1 VSRETK
7 TGIGLAIVALLGVLA
22 YAEVS
27 ARAGI
32 IVMAV
37 GLLVLV
43 LVLFGTSAANAKPS
57 LRRGGK
63 GDSLLEAAVAP
74 LEERQTTAPVHK
86 WSPSDGLQPWT
97 PPADLIGADPAA
109 DRGGAAPP
117 AAEAPAP
124 AVHPPE
130 VPRDLFPPR
139 QAPARPP
146 MPPPVPPVPPVHQP
160 EPSAYEPEPT
170 GLETSA
176 PFGTTA
182 HFDAP
187 PSTYEPEPPTHEPE
201 PSLYDPAPPSP
212 EPGPPAPAARYEPSA
227 APQPSEPLAPTDV
240 GWNER
245 SSWDDRD
252 LSLER
257 NPLDDLKRLDEVD
270 VMAEVE
276 RLEARSS
283 GLEVTEPQQARP
295 EPAQPRAP
303 RPEPAEST
311 SLFSVPAPINED
323 VSSDDDIIAASQA
336 TELTVTRTGNAEL
349 AKLLAKVQARLAAY
363 DV

>member
-32 IVMAV
+32 IVMAI

-43 LVLFGTSAANAKPS
+43 LVLFGTSAASAKPS

-109 DRGGAAPP
+109 HREGAAPSAP
-117 AAEAPAP
+117 EATAP

-139 QAPARPP
+139 HVPP
-146 MPPPVPPVPPVHQP
+146 RPPVPPPAVPPAPPVHEP
-160 EPSAYEPEPT
+160 EPSAYEPEPS
-170 GLETSA
+170 GLDTSA

-187 PSTYEPEPPTHEPE
+187 PSTYPPE
-201 PSLYDPAPPSP
+201 PSTHEREPSTYDPAPPSY
-212 EPGPPAPAARYEPSA
+212 EPGPAAPAARYEPST
-227 APQPSEPLAPTDV
+227 APEPGEPLAPTDV
-240 GWNER
+240 GSNER
-245 SSWDDRD
+245 STWDDRD
-252 LSLER
+252 MSLDR

-283 GLEVTEPQQARP
+283 GLEVAEPQQARP
-295 EPAQPRAP
+295 QAP
-303 RPEPAEST
+303 RPEATEST
-311 SLFSVPAPINED
+311 SLFSVPAPINEN